1 MLILSKKKLKIF
13 FLQKTFLF
21 LPHIEKCTYDIYAL
35 KEPMKKSLLHIIL
48 MFLLAFVPA
57 LQISATE
64 SSVED
69 ISMAA
74 EPITS
79 VRITVKNGSVNVQN
93 AAGQIVEVFS
103 VTGKKIASE
112 KIASAD
118 ETFDFNLSRGCYIVK
133 VGKVVRK
140 VSVL

>member
-1 MLILSKKKLKIF
+1 MLILSKKRLKIF

-93 AAGQIVEVFS
+93 AAGQIVRCLALRA
-103 VTGKKIASE
+103 K
-112 KIASAD
+112 
-118 ETFDFNLSRGCYIVK
+118 R
-133 VGKVVRK
+133 
-140 VSVL
+140 